1 MDIKLKE
8 NERIDD
14 LEYKG
19 LKIIQ
24 NENGFCF
31 GMDAVLLSHFAKNSI
46 RKNDKI
52 LDIGTGTGIIGI
64 LLCAK
69 TEASQIVGIE
79 IQNNVA
85 DMAKRSI
92 ELNNMQDKFTIINDD
107 LKEMNKYFNNSYF
120 DVIVSNP
127 PYKQDNTGLK
137 NDSEEKIISRHEV
150 KCDLEDVI
158 MCASKMLKDKG
169 SFHMVHRPER
179 LKDILCT
186 LNKYKLEPKEIRFV
200 HPKANKKPNL
210 ILIKSVKN
218 SRPFLNIQ
226 EPLYV
231 YGEDG
236 SYTQEI
242 LEIYERKEK

>member
-31 GMDAVLLSHFAKNSI
+31 GMDAVLLSHFAKDSI
-46 RKNDKI
+46 RRNDKI

-64 LLCAK
+64 LLSAK
-69 TEASQIVGIE
+69 TLASQIVGIE
-79 IQNNVA
+79 IQNDVA

-92 ELNNMQDKFTIINDD
+92 QLNNLQDKFSIINDD
-107 LKEMNKYFNNSYF
+107 LKKIDEYFKSDYF
-120 DVIVSNP
+120 DVVVSNP

-137 NDSEEKIISRHEV
+137 NDNEGKIISRHEV
-150 KCDLEDVI
+150 KCSLEDVI
-158 MCASKMLKDKG
+158 ICASKMLKDKG
-169 SFHMVHRPER
+169 SFYMVHRPER

-200 HPKANKKPNL
+200 HPSVNKKPNL

-218 SRPFLNIQ
+218 AKPFLNIQ

-231 YGEDG
+231 YEEDG
-236 SYTQEI
+236 TYTQEI
-242 LEIYERKEK
+242 LKIYERIEK